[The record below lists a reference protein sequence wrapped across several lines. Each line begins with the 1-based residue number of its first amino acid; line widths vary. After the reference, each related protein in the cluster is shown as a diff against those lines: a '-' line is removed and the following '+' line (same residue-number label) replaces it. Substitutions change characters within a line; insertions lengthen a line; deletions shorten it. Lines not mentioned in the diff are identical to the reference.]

1 MVGGLGLWAL
11 NLFLPKSQLVSVEP
25 NLSRNPR
32 VCLGFRLPRGK
43 ALVHGEEGSLRI
55 GEEKAL
61 EFYNFFSRFTKE
73 NGKCIFSFFTKP
85 CLGLPRSA
93 RAYNPLVRRE
103 GRLGLGF
110 PKKFQSPSSC
120 LWNLSRN
127 PRVRQGLR
135 RPRRNAPVHGEEGGA
150 PGTRPEA
157 CQFGEAVGQEP
168 VSENPRQTRLLLPES
183 SPRPKGTRA
192 RFYSPDGEDRPL
204 WDHPQKK
211 GGGLPTPG
219 PANSALL
226 KFKTP
231 AWDPPSFSLLHGIPE
246 GS

>member
-1 MVGGLGLWAL
+1 MPG
-11 NLFLPKSQLVSVEP
+11 
-25 NLSRNPR
+25 
-32 VCLGFRLPRGK
+32 
-43 ALVHGEEGSLRI
+43 
-55 GEEKAL
+55 
-61 EFYNFFSRFTKE
+61 
-73 NGKCIFSFFTKP
+73 
-85 CLGLPRSA
+85 SA
-93 RAYNPLVRRE
+93 RGSDALGGTLRSMARRE
-103 GRLGLGF
+103 GRLGLG
-110 PKKFQSPSSC
+110 PPEKFAKSQ
-120 LWNLSRN
+120 LARAGNLSRN
-127 PRVRQGLR
+127 ARVRQGFR
-135 RPRRNAPVHGEEGGA
+135 RPRRNAPVPGEEGGA